1 MLSCYLQTQTV
12 YLNNEK
18 NNEIKTGYVYEDFY
32 EDKNLVEFSDYPQDS
47 KLFDHVN
54 KNVID
59 EMKDEFEGK
68 IISEFA

>member
-1 MLSCYLQTQTV
+1 M
-12 YLNNEK
+12 
-18 NNEIKTGYVYEDFY
+18 
-32 EDKNLVEFSDYPQDS
+32 VEFSNYPQDS

-68 IISEFA
+68 IISEFVWLKLKMYSLVTVDNEEIKKGKGVSKYVVENTRH